1 VVFSWYSVGMW
12 LCGQYFNAEIV
23 DRIQATIESEPEISR
38 RALSRQVCEWLGW
51 RSANGKLQ
59 DMSCRKALLALDT
72 RGKIT
77 LPELKE
83 IYAFQRSK
91 TGIKQESPQLVQIS
105 CSIEDLGK
113 VEIVPITSRYSKA
126 SRQWNQLLDA
136 YHYLGSGPLCGAQI
150 RYLVHSEI
158 YGWLGGLSF
167 SAATWRLKARDEFI
181 GWSERARRQN
191 LQRVV
196 CNSRFLIVPTVRVG
210 NLASHVLSRC
220 LDRLT
225 GDWQERY
232 GYAPVLVE
240 TFVDSQ
246 RYTGTSYRA
255 ANWIRVG
262 ETAGRTNAY
271 ANGKVSDGKKQI
283 YVFPLQRGWQRRLCR
298 ESKPRLG
305 ELPRPEL
312 PQDWAEEEFGGVEL
326 YDGRLK
332 DRLLVL
338 ARDFFAQPGELVPQ
352 TCGGSKAKMKAAYR
366 FFDNRNIDMQG
377 LLQPHIGATIDRI
390 KEHKVVLAV
399 QDTTTLSYTAH
410 ASKDMGPINTKW
422 NSAVGLIVH
431 DTVAFTEDGVPL
443 GLLDVQWWARKPE
456 EAGKGALRHR
466 LPIEQKESMKWL
478 NSYRAVGQAQQLCP
492 DTILVS
498 VGDREADIYD
508 LFEEATRDSS
518 RPKLLVRAMRGRI
531 RKVEQIE
538 LWEKLLQQPM
548 AGIQEVHVP
557 RKGNRRARTAK
568 LAVRF
573 AEICLDPPKTKN
585 SVPVTMWAVFAQ
597 EVDISQEVKT
607 PIEWMLLTTVPTDTF
622 EDACKRIGWYSK
634 RWGIE
639 VYHRTLKSGCRIEDR
654 RLESTERLEACLAI
668 DFVVAWRIY
677 WLTKQGRETPD
688 IPCDVFLNE
697 DEWQVL
703 WAYVKKEPPPVEPP
717 PIGQIIPMIA
727 SLGGYLNRKGD
738 GPPGTTTMWRGLIR
752 LQAMADG
759 FNLCKTQMQR
769 DGP

>member
-1 VVFSWYSVGMW
+1 MW
-12 LCGQYFNAEIV
+12 LFGQYFNTAMI
-23 DRIQATIESEPEISR
+23 DRIQAVVRSNPDISR

-51 RSANGKLQ
+51 RSPNGKLQ
-59 DMSCRKALLALDT
+59 DMSCRKALQALHT
-72 RGKIT
+72 QGKIT
-77 LPELKE
+77 LPEINE
-83 IYAFQRSK
+83 NHYAFQRSK
-91 TGIKQESPQLVQIS
+91 TAKRQKPPGVAKIS
-105 CSIEDLGK
+105 CPIEKLGR

-126 SRQWNQLLDA
+126 SRQWNQLLDG

-150 RYLVHSEI
+150 RYLIHSEI
-158 YGWLGGLSF
+158 YGWIGGLSF

-196 CNSRFLIVPTVRVG
+196 CNSRFLIVPTVRVQ

-220 LDRLT
+220 LNQLK
-225 GDWQERY
+225 GDWKERY
-232 GYAPVLVE
+232 GYMPVLVE

-246 RYTGTSYRA
+246 RFAGASYRA
-255 ANWIRVG
+255 ANWIWVG
-262 ETAGRTNAY
+262 ETAGRTNSF

-283 YVFPLQRGWQRRLCR
+283 YVFPLQQDWQGRLCR
-298 ESKPRLG
+298 ESKPG
-305 ELPRPEL
+305 MGALPRPES

-352 TCGGSKAKMKAAYR
+352 TCHGSKAKMKAAYR

-377 LLQPHIGATIDRI
+377 LLQPHINASIDRI

-410 ASKDMGPINTKW
+410 ASQDMGPINAKW
-422 NSAVGLIVH
+422 NSAVGIIVH
-431 DTVAFTEDGVPL
+431 DTMAFTEDGVPL
-443 GLLDVQWWARKPE
+443 GLLDVQCWARKPE
-456 EAGKGALRHR
+456 EAGKRARRHL

-478 NSYRAVGQAQQLCP
+478 NSYRAVEQAQPLCP
-492 DTILVS
+492 DTTLVS
-498 VGDREADIYD
+498 VGDREADIYE
-508 LFEEATRDSS
+508 LFEEATGDSS
-518 RPKLLVRAMRGRI
+518 ESKLLIRAMRDRA

-538 LWEKLLQQPM
+538 LWEKLSQQPI

-557 RKGNRRARTAK
+557 RKGSRQARTAK

-573 AEICLDPPKTKN
+573 AKICLDPPKTKDGL
-585 SVPVTMWAVFAQ
+585 PIIMWAVFAQ
-597 EVDISQEVKT
+597 EVDIKQKVKT
-607 PIEWMLLTTVPTDTF
+607 PIEWMLLTTVPTKTF
-622 EDACKRIGWYSK
+622 KDACKRIAWYSK

-654 RLESTERLEACLAI
+654 RLESIDRLEACLAI

-688 IPCDVFLNE
+688 IPCDKFLDE

-703 WAYVKKEPPPVEPP
+703 WAYVKKEPPPAKPP
-717 PIGQIIPMIA
+717 PIGQVVPMIA

-752 LQAMADG
+752 LQAMVEG

>member
-1 VVFSWYSVGMW
+1 
-12 LCGQYFNAEIV
+12 
-23 DRIQATIESEPEISR
+23 
-38 RALSRQVCEWLGW
+38 
-51 RSANGKLQ
+51 
-59 DMSCRKALLALDT
+59 MSCRKALQALDT

-83 IYAFQRSK
+83 SYAFQRSK
-91 TGIKQESPQLVQIS
+91 TGKKQETPQLVEIS
-105 CSIEDLGK
+105 CSIQELGK
-113 VEIVPITSRYSKA
+113 VEIVPITSRYTKA
-126 SRQWNQLLDA
+126 SRLWNQLLDA

-150 RYLVHSEI
+150 RYLVNSET
-158 YGWLGGLSF
+158 YGCLGGLSF

-191 LQRVV
+191 LQRVL
-196 CNSRFLIVPTVRVG
+196 CNSRFLIAPTVRVE

-220 LDRLT
+220 LDRLI

-240 TFVDSQ
+240 TFVDSK
-246 RYTGTSYRA
+246 RYLGTSYRA

-262 ETAGRTNAY
+262 ETAGRANAY

-283 YVFPLQRGWQRRLCR
+283 YVFPLQRGWQRRLCQ
-298 ESKPRLG
+298 ESKPGLG
-305 ELPRPEL
+305 ELPRPES
-312 PQDWAEEEFGGVEL
+312 PQDWAEEEFGSVEL
-326 YDGRLK
+326 YDERLK
-332 DRLLVL
+332 DRLLAI

-352 TCGGSKAKMKAAYR
+352 ACCGSKAKVKAAYR
-366 FFDNRNIDMQG
+366 FFDNRNINMQG
-377 LLQPHIGATIDRI
+377 LLQPHISATIDRI
-390 KEHKVVLAV
+390 KGHKVVLAV

-410 ASKDMGPINTKW
+410 ASKDMGPINAKW

-443 GLLDVQWWARKPE
+443 GLLDVQCWARKPD
-456 EAGKGALRHR
+456 EAGKGAHRHR
-466 LPIEQKESMKWL
+466 LPLEQKESMKWL
-478 NSYRAVGQAQQLCP
+478 NSYRAVEHAQQLCS
-492 DTILVS
+492 DTTLVS
-498 VGDREADIYD
+498 VGDREADIYE
-508 LFEEATRDSS
+508 LFEEATSDSS
-518 RPKLLVRAMRGRI
+518 RLKLLVRAMRGRI
-531 RKVEQIE
+531 RKVEQLE
-538 LWEKLLQQPM
+538 LWEKLSRQPM
-548 AGIQEVHVP
+548 AGIQEVYVP
-557 RKGNRRARTAK
+557 GKGNRQARTAK

-573 AEICLDPPKTKN
+573 AEIRLDPPKTKN

-597 EVDISQEVKT
+597 EFDIRQEVKE
-607 PIEWMLLTTVPTDTF
+607 PIDWMLLTTVPTGTF
-622 EDACKRIGWYSK
+622 EDACKRIAWYSK

-654 RLESTERLEACLAI
+654 RLENTDRLEACLAI

-697 DEWQVL
+697 DEWQAL
-703 WAYVKKEPPPVEPP
+703 WAYVKNEPPPVEPP

-752 LQAMADG
+752 LQAMAEG
-759 FNLCKTQMQR
+759 FNLCKAQMQR